1 MLKTKATKVLAVAA
15 VLIGLVAAM
24 PSMAHHGFTGAY
36 DISQP
41 IYISGTVRRVE
52 VAYPHVEMT
61 IEVAG
66 SVTVPGDLPNIGN
79 LGIENVMSIMTAA
92 APGSYDLEIAGLQTE
107 LDGRLAEGDKVA
119 LVALRN
125 CLPPNQYR
133 SRWVQFASGD
143 VVTRAAGSRTQTE
156 VNGCDDT

>member
-1 MLKTKATKVLAVAA
+1 MLKSHAKKILVVVAVLSGIVAA
-15 VLIGLVAAM
+15 V
-24 PSMAHHGFTGAY
+24 PSVAHHGFTGAY

-41 IYISGTVRRVE
+41 IYISGTVRKVE

-61 IEVAG
+61 IEVTG
-66 SVTVPGDLPNIGN
+66 SVTVPVDLPDIGN
-79 LGIENVMSIMTAA
+79 LGIENVMGIMTVA

-107 LDGRLAEGDKVA
+107 LDGRLAVGDSVA

-156 VNGCDDT
+156 VNGCDS